1 MGFLDWLLGED
12 EKEPIQISLEN
23 IPEEIKE
30 RRAEKLDEL
39 EDKSDNFRKRISDSV
54 GGLDEAL
61 DEIEDFRDEKGRK
74 AVNDISENIVDDRR
88 EIIENFSLTDD
99 PEENL
104 EALES
109 FLSNFQSL
117 KRKEAAVLE
126 ITSLQDKLAKQ
137 LTELEDTRKEMNEF
151 LEQEYS
157 LKKKQQQI
165 ENKMEKIEQIESDTE
180 ELKQEKASIDIDEI
194 KEEIEEKE
202 NKLEDFRESEQM
214 QEYQELQKKL
224 EEKQEEIEDINGN
237 IRSDLSVIQRG
248 LKKLVYSAE
257 NEDIKVGDIE
267 VLKALRD
274 QNSERALEE
283 PERVEEAIS
292 EVSDF
297 RNDFEALQKDKV
309 EESLDSL
316 QRISEKADR
325 IRNLEE
331 DISDLRET
339 LDESDADTKL
349 ESYREEVERKEQKL
363 KEKKSRIEDISSEM
377 ADKEQE
383 LSELKEEVIG
393 LAEEVLDREIR
404 AD

>member
-1 MGFLDWLLGED
+1 
-12 EKEPIQISLEN
+12 
-23 IPEEIKE
+23 
-30 RRAEKLDEL
+30 
-39 EDKSDNFRKRISDSV
+39 
-54 GGLDEAL
+54 
-61 DEIEDFRDEKGRK
+61 
-74 AVNDISENIVDDRR
+74 
-88 EIIENFSLTDD
+88 
-99 PEENL
+99 
-104 EALES
+104 
-109 FLSNFQSL
+109 
-117 KRKEAAVLE
+117 
-126 ITSLQDKLAKQ
+126 
-137 LTELEDTRKEMNEF
+137 
-151 LEQEYS
+151 
-157 LKKKQQQI
+157 
-165 ENKMEKIEQIESDTE
+165 
-180 ELKQEKASIDIDEI
+180 
-194 KEEIEEKE
+194 
-202 NKLEDFRESEQM
+202 M

-224 EEKQEEIEDINGN
+224 EEKQEEIEDIKGN

-257 NEDIKVGDIE
+257 NEDIEVEDIE

-274 QNSERALEE
+274 QNLERALEE

-339 LDESDADTKL
+339 LDESDADSKL

-363 KEKKSRIEDISSEM
+363 KEKKSRIEDISSEV

-383 LSELKEEVIG
+383 LNELKEEVIG